1 MKRVTIIT
9 WGFMAGKST
18 FSRWLILRFHGWE
31 ENNLLL
37 PNSICWEPIEN
48 RECTH
53 TCINETNANRHRPE
67 RERERERE
75 EKRTLMFCESV
86 NNIVSRSIPNP
97 QPPVGGNPYSR
108 AVQKVSSKAI
118 ASSSP
123 DCRSCMQT
131 TYHSEKFQRNL
142 FKDKSIA
149 HLKTDAWTLS
159 CSANCWR
166 CTTESFNSV
175 YALQS
180 WAVTEKLSQN
190 HEL

>member
-1 MKRVTIIT
+1 MNQLTT
-9 WGFMAGKST
+9 
-18 FSRWLILRFHGWE
+18 
-31 ENNLLL
+31 LL
-37 PNSICWEPIEN
+37 
-48 RECTH
+48 
-53 TCINETNANRHRPE
+53 ADQY
-67 RERERERE
+67 
-75 EKRTLMFCESV
+75 
-86 NNIVSRSIPNP
+86 IPNP

-166 CTTESFNSV
+166 CTRVIQFSVCIAELSGYRKIKSES
-175 YALQS
+175 
-180 WAVTEKLSQN
+180 WIIKLKIKWNIERKRKQDILKSIL
-190 HEL
+190 HAC